1 MGAIPQSGPTLN
13 ILCQEL
19 HYPLRSR
26 NIKLQLIWMENEAE
40 TFENPKIGRYRHME
54 AVLKRGPIYST
65 FNTKH
70 HRYNTNVCGKFQ
82 SYISKSA
89 SSVVI
94 SVADKTNKLKLT
106 EFYADHE
113 FV

>member
-1 MGAIPQSGPTLN
+1 MKP
-13 ILCQEL
+13 
-19 HYPLRSR
+19 
-26 NIKLQLIWMENEAE
+26 KLS
-40 TFENPKIGRYRHME
+40 KIGRYRHME

-70 HRYNTNVCGKFQ
+70 HRYNTNACGKFQ

-94 SVADKTNKLKLT
+94 SVADNPKLT
-106 EFYADHE
+106 EFYAVNE